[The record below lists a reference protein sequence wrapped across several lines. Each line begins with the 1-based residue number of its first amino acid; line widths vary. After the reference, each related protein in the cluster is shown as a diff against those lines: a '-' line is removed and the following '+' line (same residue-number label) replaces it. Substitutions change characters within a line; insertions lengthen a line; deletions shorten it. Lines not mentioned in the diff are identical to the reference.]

1 MFIATN
7 VLELLQPRTVI
18 AALRSTVRFRR
29 ASIIRASAFITI
41 AIVLNILIFF
51 VIQLMV
57 TGDHINVVIENISL
71 NTDFIRYKN
80 DLSADAADTRPDEL
94 PEAAPEEQ
102 LPKPDIPRPDI
113 APPAA
118 LTAAPSPIL
127 APELSLATNGLPT
140 LKKILKF
147 SSGGKLSSLK
157 FATNLIPAI
166 RIPPIYPQ
174 RALTMGI
181 EGLVTVEFTIG
192 IDGSVK
198 DPVIVKARPEKIFDK
213 AVLQAIKKWK
223 YEPEMVDGILKEIR
237 ARQDIS
243 FNLSD

>member
-1 MFIATN
+1 MLIASN
-7 VLELLQPRTVI
+7 ILDLLQPRTII
-18 AALRSTVRFRR
+18 AALRSTVRFRKI
-29 ASIIRASAFITI
+29 SVIRTSAFVTI
-41 AIVLNILIFF
+41 AIALNILIFF
-51 VIQLMV
+51 LIQLMV
-57 TGDHINVVIENISL
+57 TGDPINVVIQDISL
-71 NTDFIRYKN
+71 STDFIRYRK
-80 DLSADAADTRPDEL
+80 DLAADEIETRPDEIL
-94 PEAAPEEQ
+94 EAEPEEE

-127 APELSLATNGLPT
+127 APDLSLATSGLPT

-147 SSGGKLSSLK
+147 SRGGKLSSPK

-174 RALTMGI
+174 RALNMGI
-181 EGLVTVEFTIG
+181 EGVVTVEFTIG

-198 DPVIVKARPEKIFDK
+198 DPVIVKARPENIFNK

-223 YEPEMVDGILKEIR
+223 YEPGMVDGKLKEIR

-243 FNLSD
+243 FTLSD